1 MASTQSRADG
11 GCEHVCAVAWF
22 VKRPGALRAMAEQIR
37 PRCVERYP
45 LNNLQWV
52 RWPVSRVSKQ
62 ICSTSLWLDGSL
74 QSLLDLLSELSWSL
88 KNFRMLIACS
98 MWVVSRDFALPLFD
112 SLNKTLMSGIRQFA
126 LNIVWLFGAIYCC
139 IMTEWSVLE
148 WSGLTAPCF
157 KMPLVASR
165 ISEMM

>member
-74 QSLLDLLSELSWSL
+74 QSLLDLLSELS
-88 KNFRMLIACS
+88 
-98 MWVVSRDFALPLFD
+98 
-112 SLNKTLMSGIRQFA
+112 
-126 LNIVWLFGAIYCC
+126 
-139 IMTEWSVLE
+139 
-148 WSGLTAPCF
+148 
-157 KMPLVASR
+157 
-165 ISEMM
+165 